1 MKKTVIT
8 VLKVLAVLAIFAAI
22 AAFVS
27 YDTPAFDKVIESNI
41 ARQLETTYGTSFK
54 IFSLSE
60 RNPIV
65 PDFTEELSFEA
76 YTEDKIYMFG
86 TCDWKG
92 KIISENYIYYYYAPV
107 MVNEVEDIID
117 GSFEE
122 CFVVQDFA
130 GLGDDFVAGN
140 PMLFNSVKDADDYMT
155 RVYKRGTYFR
165 VYVREG
171 VTDAELW
178 DALYK
183 LRDSSYGGHVFLVV
197 VNDEWY
203 EALQTWESPC
213 YPMYSEVEKVISRQ
227 TGIPEADVD
236 EIIENPSPYIRG
248 DYNPSDGFIQVNGG
262 VKYPKV

>member
-1 MKKTVIT
+1 MKKTVVT
-8 VLKVLAVLAIFAAI
+8 VLKVLAVLAVFAAI

-76 YTEDKIYMFG
+76 YTEDKIYMSG

-92 KIISENYIYYYYAPV
+92 KLITENYVYYYYAPV
-107 MVNEVEDIID
+107 MVSEVESIID
-117 GSFEE
+117 GSFDEF
-122 CFVVQDFA
+122 FVVQDFA
-130 GLGDDFVAGN
+130 GLGDPVAN
-140 PMLFNSVKDADDYMT
+140 NQMYFKSDENADDYMI

-165 VYVREG
+165 VYVKED

-183 LRDSSYGGHVFLVV
+183 LQGSGYDGHVFLIA
-197 VNDEWY
+197 VNDKWY
-203 EALQTWESPC
+203 DALQSWEYPF
-213 YPMYSEVEKVISRQ
+213 YPMQSEAYRVIAMQ
-227 TGIPEADVD
+227 NGLIDNDVND
-236 EIIENPSPYIRG
+236 FIRDPSPNIRG
-248 DYNPSDGFIQVNGG
+248 DYNPVNGFIQVVGG

>member
-1 MKKTVIT
+1 MKKTVVT
-8 VLKVLAVLAIFAAI
+8 VLKVLAVLAIFAAV

-65 PDFTEELSFEA
+65 PDFTEELTFEA
-76 YTEDKIYMFG
+76 YTEDKIYMSG

-107 MVNEVEDIID
+107 MVSEVEEIID
-117 GSFEE
+117 GSFDEF
-122 CFVVQDFA
+122 FVVQDFA
-130 GLGDDFVAGN
+130 RDRDFVASN
-140 PMLFNSVKDADDYMT
+140 PMLFNSVKDADDYMI
-155 RVYKRGTYFR
+155 RVYKGGTYFR
-165 VYVREG
+165 VYVKEG

-183 LRDSSYGGHVFLVV
+183 LQGSGYGGHVFLIA
-197 VNDEWY
+197 VNEKWY
-203 EALQTWESPC
+203 NALQSWEYPF
-213 YPMYSEVEKVISRQ
+213 YPMQSEAYRVIAMKN
-227 TGIPEADVD
+227 GLLDADVD
-236 EIIENPSPYIRG
+236 DFIRDPSPNIRG
-248 DYNPSDGFIQVNGG
+248 DYNPVNGFIQVVGG
-262 VKYPKV
+262 AKYPKV